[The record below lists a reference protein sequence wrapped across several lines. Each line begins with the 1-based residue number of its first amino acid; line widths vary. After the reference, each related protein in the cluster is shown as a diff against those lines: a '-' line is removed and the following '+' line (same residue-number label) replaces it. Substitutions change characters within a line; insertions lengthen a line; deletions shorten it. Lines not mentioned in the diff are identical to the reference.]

1 MNIHKNKNTVI
12 EEVNGKNII
21 INLDNGGFFQI
32 NEIGL
37 EIWNAIYENMD
48 KNELIEIFN
57 QKYKNENVE
66 KDCLDFL
73 KKLDERKLISF
84 SD

>member
-37 EIWNAIYENMD
+37 EIWNAIYENID
-48 KNELIEIFN
+48 KNELIKIFN

>member
-37 EIWNAIYENMD
+37 EIWNAISENIN
-48 KNELIEIFN
+48 KGELIEIFN
-57 QKYKNENVE
+57 QKYKDENVE

-73 KKLDERKLISF
+73 DKLDKRKLISF

>member
-37 EIWNAIYENMD
+37 EIWNAIYENID
-48 KNELIEIFN
+48 KNELIKIFN
-57 QKYKNENVE
+57 QKYKNEIVE

-73 KKLDERKLISF
+73 KK
-84 SD
+84 

>member
-21 INLDNGGFFQI
+21 IILDNGGFFQI

-37 EIWNAIYENMD
+37 EIWNAIYENID
-48 KNELIEIFN
+48 KNELIKIFN